1 MTLLF
6 IAYLG
11 GALTILSPCIL
22 PVLPFVFARA
32 EQPFLKSTLPM
43 LAGMAFTF
51 AGVATLAAI
60 GGSWAVHANEYGR
73 YAAITLL
80 AVFGLTLLSPRI
92 ASILTQPVVA
102 FGNRLL
108 NASGKP
114 SKTATVQSSLLL
126 GVATGLLWAPCA
138 GPILGLVLTGAA
150 LQGAN
155 VHTTLLLLAYSAGAA
170 TSLALA
176 LVIGGRVFAAMKQS
190 LGVGEWVRRGLG
202 VAVLSGVAAISLGAD
217 TGLLARLSSSSTGRI
232 EQALIDAAN
241 ATSANTANSKPENSS
256 MTLAAGDARSGFR
269 SDLPVEGLLPSLG
282 GAVEWLNSPP
292 LTVEQ
297 LRGKVVLVDFWT
309 YSCINCIRNVP
320 YIRAWAEKYKDQGLV
335 VIGVHAPEFAFE
347 KKIDNVKKAIDE
359 FQIGY
364 PVAVDN
370 DFNIWR
376 AFQNSYWPALY
387 IADANG
393 QIRYHHFGEGEYD
406 ASEKVIQ
413 DLLAEA
419 GSQEARNNIG
429 APEAKGAQSAADLN
443 NLRSSETYLGYK
455 RALNFASPQGLQGDV
470 AEEYTT
476 AEPWLNEWGLS
487 GNWTVG
493 AEQAALNRAGG
504 GITYRFSARDLHLVL
519 GPADGGKPVR
529 FRVKVDGKVP
539 GENHGMDIDAD
550 GNGTVTETRLYQLV
564 RQAGEVKER
573 TFEIRFLD
581 PGLEAFVFTFG

>member
-11 GALTILSPCIL
+11 GVLTILSPCIL
-22 PVLPFVFARA
+22 PVLPFVFAKA
-32 EQPFLKSTLPM
+32 DQPFVKSTLPM
-43 LAGMAFTF
+43 LGGMAITF
-51 AGVATLAAI
+51 AGVATLAAV

-73 YAAITLL
+73 YAAIALL
-80 AVFGLTLLSPRI
+80 AVFGVTLLSPHL
-92 ASILTQPVVA
+92 ASILTRPVVA

-108 NASGKP
+108 NANGKP
-114 SKTATVQSSLLL
+114 STTSTVPSALLL

-155 VHTTLLLLAYSAGAA
+155 IETTLLLLAYSAGAA

-176 LVIGGRVFAAMKQS
+176 LLIGGRVFAAMKQS
-190 LGVGEWVRRGLG
+190 LGIGEWVRRGLG
-202 VAVLSGVAAISLGAD
+202 VAVLAGVVAIGVGAD
-217 TGLLARLSSSSTGRI
+217 TGLLARLSSASTGKI
-232 EQALIDAAN
+232 EQTLIDAVKVNKLGSDSGAE
-241 ATSANTANSKPENSS
+241 TGNS
-256 MTLAAGDARSGFR
+256 MVLAGDARQGFR
-269 SDLPVEGLLPSLG
+269 SNLPIEGALPSLG

-292 LTVEQ
+292 LTTEQ

-309 YSCINCIRNVP
+309 YSCINCIRTIP
-320 YIRAWAEKYKDQGLV
+320 YTRTWAEKYKDQGLV

-347 KKIDNVKKAIDE
+347 KKIDNVKHAIDE

-376 AFQNSYWPALY
+376 AFQNNYWPALY

-406 ASEKVIQ
+406 KSEKVIQ

-419 GSQEARNNIG
+419 GSQTAQKDIA
-429 APEAKGAQSAADLN
+429 APDAKGAQSAPDLG

-455 RALNFASPQGLQGDV
+455 RALNFASPEGLLADV
-470 AEEYTT
+470 AQDYTI
-476 AEPWLNEWGLS
+476 AEPQLNQWGLS

-493 AEQAALNRAGG
+493 AEQATPNRASG

-519 GPADGGKPVR
+519 GKAGDGKAVR
-529 FRVKVDGKVP
+529 FQVKIDGKVP
-539 GENHGMDIDAD
+539 GEHHGSDIDAE

-564 RQAGEVKER
+564 RQAGDVEER

-581 PGLEAFVFTFG
+581 PGVEAFVFTFG